1 MFAVDV
7 VPTSSQ
13 PETLNTLHVV
23 QSTSLNHAEKP
34 VPHKAGEEL
43 KVEIKQELLSPTS
56 SQRNSIQ
63 PPVEPETK
71 EERTSREQRSWEQG
85 KEDKSK
91 LPQENSDTG
100 ESAVNHG
107 VMEVCKTEANVELGA
122 AEQVKQSTE
131 EPMEAEVV
139 EEPEISN
146 SISPPVEEEKME
158 VDENP
163 SLGSQHEEEEKL
175 EKAKEEQIENV
186 EEKKMKFPE
195 GDESHEGDKPHEH
208 NAPTTVELPLSEEV
222 TQEKDAAE
230 QNEEEEIASN
240 APCEAVLAT
249 TAASPGDTKPDSV
262 SMETSSVQQDIT
274 QPTPEKFASTEEK
287 QEVPELMLSVVELA
301 VPDVVISYVIKLF
314 RKNSALHQ

>member
-1 MFAVDV
+1 MFTVDV

-34 VPHKAGEEL
+34 VPHKVGEEL
-43 KVEIKQELLSPTS
+43 RVEIKQELLSPTS

-71 EERTSREQRSWEQG
+71 EERTSREQG
-85 KEDKSK
+85 KEDNGK

-100 ESAVNHG
+100 ESAVNQG
-107 VMEVCKTEANVELGA
+107 VMEVCKTEANVELRA

-131 EPMEAEVV
+131 EPMEAEGV

-146 SISPPVEEEKME
+146 SVSPPVEEEKME

-163 SLGSQHEEEEKL
+163 SLDAQHEEEEKV
-175 EKAKEEQIENV
+175 EKAKEEQIEKV

-195 GDESHEGDKPHEH
+195 SDESHEGEKPHEH
-208 NAPTTVELPLSEEV
+208 NAPTTAELPLSEEV
-222 TQEKDAAE
+222 NQEKDAAE
-230 QNEEEEIASN
+230 QNEEEEIVTN
-240 APCEAVLAT
+240 VPCADVLAT
-249 TAASPGDTKPDSV
+249 IAASPGDTKPESD
-262 SMETSSVQQDIT
+262 SMETSSVQPNDVT
-274 QPTPEKFASTEEK
+274 QPTPEKLASTEEK
-287 QEVPELMLSVVELA
+287 QEVQELMLSVVEL
-301 VPDVVISYVIKLF
+301 VLPDVFLCVTSLF
-314 RKNSALHQ
+314 RKNSPLHQ